1 MTTTT
6 KNLSQSNTTS
16 FSAKLA
22 QFAYFV
28 AATVLMIELRE
39 KLYAQTSGAKSD
51 AAHTYGL

>member
-1 MTTTT
+1 MTTAT
-6 KNLSQSNTTS
+6 KKLSQSSTTG